1 MASGRRTRAAAA
13 LGVAGM
19 MATGL
24 GACSSTSVLAL
35 SVGDCFASEDVVG
48 SEISDLA
55 TVSCEEPHDAE
66 IFASI
71 ELDEGEYPGADAVLA
86 AAEDFCLPRFDE
98 WAGISYLDS
107 DLDVYPIYPTADS
120 WNSQDDRTI
129 LCTAVAPEDVTG
141 SLEGVGR

>member
-13 LGVAGM
+13 LGVAGTIV
-19 MATGL
+19 AGL
-24 GACSSTSVLAL
+24 GACSSTSVLTL
-35 SVGDCFASEDVVG
+35 SVGDCFAYEDVAG
-48 SEISDLA
+48 SEVSNLA

-71 ELDEGEYPGADAVLA
+71 ELDEGEYPGPDAVLA
-86 AAEDFCLPRFDE
+86 AAEDYCLPQFGD

-120 WNSQDDRTI
+120 WTGQDDRTI
-129 LCTAVAPEDVTG
+129 LCIAVAPEDVTG
-141 SLEGVGR
+141 SLEGLGR